1 MTIKEVLKIG
11 VEELKNINI
20 QEPISKAR
28 LILAFELCKNKE
40 YLITHDEEEI
50 EEKVFNS
57 FFGKIQRLIDGEP
70 LQYLTGQQEFMKLNF
85 MVNKNVLIPRQD
97 TEILVEEVLNL
108 SNDFKDLKILDMC
121 TGSGAIAIS
130 ISHYLMD
137 RENVGGDASTPH
149 FLSNIKIY
157 AVDISSKALE
167 VAKYNNEKLNA
178 NVKFLESDLFQKV
191 EEKFNIIVS
200 NPPYIKTSVIEK
212 LDEEVKN
219 EPKLALDGGQ
229 DGLFFYRKIIENAH
243 NFLEKD
249 GYLCLEI
256 GYDQR
261 DEVIDIINKTGKYEE
276 VYSKKDLA
284 GNDRIVVCKK
294 R

>member
-276 VYSKKDLA
+276 EIPSWKGKRT
-284 GNDRIVVCKK
+284 DRFGRC
-294 R
+294 

>member
-97 TEILVEEVLNL
+97 TEILVEEVLKL
-108 SNDFKDLKILDMC
+108 TNDFKDLKILDMC

-130 ISHYLMD
+130 ISKFIL
-137 RENVGGDASTPH
+137 NV
-149 FLSNIKIY
+149 KVY
-157 AVDISSKALE
+157 AVDISNNALE
-167 VAKYNNEKLNA
+167 VAKYNNEKLNT
-178 NVKFLESDLFQKV
+178 NVVFIESDLFQNVKG
-191 EEKFNIIVS
+191 KFNIIVS
-200 NPPYIKTSVIEK
+200 NPPYIKTSVINE
-212 LDEEVKN
+212 LEEEVKN

-243 NFLEKD
+243 NFLEQK

-256 GYDQR
+256 GYDQK
-261 DEVIDIINKTGKYEE
+261 DGVIDIINKTGKYKE
-276 VYSKKDLA
+276 VYYKKDLA
-284 GNDRIVVCKK
+284 GNDRIVICKK